1 MNSVALKRTTLSFIA
16 SRIPEDHIESLRL
29 AFSKIDKNGDGQLTL
44 EELRDGLVEIP
55 EIKLNENELINAINA
70 MDANQNG
77 LVDYSEFIAACLQS
91 HNYLQESHLRGAFA
105 YFDKD
110 NSGSISKEELRMCLQ
125 SDDFTLTEE
134 QIDELLAGVDA
145 NNDGE
150 VDYQEF
156 LEMMKTNI

>member
-1 MNSVALKRTTLSFIA
+1 M
-16 SRIPEDHIESLRL
+16 
-29 AFSKIDKNGDGQLTL
+29 
-44 EELRDGLVEIP
+44 
-55 EIKLNENELINAINA
+55 
-70 MDANQNG
+70 
-77 LVDYSEFIAACLQS
+77 
-91 HNYLQESHLRGAFA
+91 QESHLRGAFA

-110 NSGSISKEELRMCLQ
+110 NSGSISKEELRQCLQ

>member
-1 MNSVALKRTTLSFIA
+1 
-16 SRIPEDHIESLRL
+16 
-29 AFSKIDKNGDGQLTL
+29 
-44 EELRDGLVEIP
+44 
-55 EIKLNENELINAINA
+55 
-70 MDANQNG
+70 
-77 LVDYSEFIAACLQS
+77 
-91 HNYLQESHLRGAFA
+91 
-105 YFDKD
+105 
-110 NSGSISKEELRMCLQ
+110 MCLQ